1 MQDFVFH
8 QPVKVIFGRRALA
21 ALTAELNPWSDGP
34 VLLVHGYRSSKA
46 SGLYQR
52 LCTIL
57 TDGGLRFVEHG
68 SVQPNPLLNHV
79 HRGIDTARNNACSA
93 VLAVGGGSVIDSAKA
108 IAAGAC
114 VDHDI
119 WKCFTG
125 KKSIRRSLPL
135 ICIPTIAGSGS
146 DMNGGMVLTHDGKQR
161 KFGFSHRLLLPRVSL
176 VDPSLTFSVLP
187 QQTAWGAV
195 DIIAHCLEI
204 YLTGAID
211 EAPLQRNFLEGI
223 CRTTMAACRRLQ
235 TEPHSYDDRATM
247 LWAASLALSGITT
260 AGVGRIAMEL
270 HLLEHALSVRQ
281 DIAHGAGLAALL
293 PGWLRFRGP
302 IVHRRLATF
311 GRAVWGLEENNDDK
325 AAAMTIEEFE
335 VFFSAIGCSC
345 SLASWG
351 INEDRL
357 PELIAHCREQARIW
371 RLSEMTDEVV
381 NGAYR
386 CCFSNA
392 SS

>member
-21 ALTAELNPWSDGP
+21 ALTAELKPWSDGP
-34 VLLVHGYRSSKA
+34 VLLVYGCRSSKQ
-46 SGLYQR
+46 SGLYQQ
-52 LCTIL
+52 LCTTL
-57 TDGGLRFVEHG
+57 ADDDVRLVEHG
-68 SVQPNPLLNHV
+68 SVQPNPLLSHV
-79 HRGIDTARNNACSA
+79 YRGIDTARDNACSA

-108 IAAGAC
+108 IAAGVCA
-114 VDHDI
+114 DHDI
-119 WKCFTG
+119 WKCFIG

-135 ICIPTIAGSGS
+135 VCVPTVAGSGS
-146 DMNGGMVLTHDGKQR
+146 DTNGGMVLTHDDKQR
-161 KFGFSHRLLLPRVSL
+161 KFGFAHRLLLPRISL
-176 VDPSLTFSVLP
+176 VDPSLTFSVPP

-195 DIIAHCLEI
+195 DTIAHCLEI

-211 EAPLQRNFLEGI
+211 EAPLQRNFLESI
-223 CRTTMAACRRLQ
+223 CRTTMAACRRLM
-235 TEPHSYDDRATM
+235 TEPYSYDDRATM
-247 LWAASLALSGITT
+247 LWAASLALSGFTT

-293 PGWLRFRGP
+293 PGWLRFRAP
-302 IVHRRLATF
+302 TMYRRLAAF
-311 GRAVWGLEENNDDK
+311 GRAVWGFEEKNDEK
-325 AAAMTIEEFE
+325 AAALTIEAFE
-335 VFFSAIGCSC
+335 IFFSAIGCSS

-371 RLSEMTDEVV
+371 RLSGMTDQDV

-386 CCFSNA
+386 CCLSEE